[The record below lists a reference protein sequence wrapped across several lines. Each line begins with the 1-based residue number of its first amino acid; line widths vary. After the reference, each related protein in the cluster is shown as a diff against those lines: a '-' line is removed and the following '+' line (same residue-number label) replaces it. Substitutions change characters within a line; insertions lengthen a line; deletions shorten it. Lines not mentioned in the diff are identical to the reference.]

1 MKHLRKFNESKD
13 EKTVNTIKDI
23 LIEFEDRGFETKI
36 TYDTD
41 VIYIIIDSDS
51 LDIDIDDIYSES
63 IFKMLFEYL
72 ENYYQL
78 RVIRWSERGE
88 SGLGG
93 GGTFPL
99 SPTDQENEYE
109 TFHEVLKNRM
119 LNRISLY
126 FEETLLKRLENKK

>member
-1 MKHLRKFNESKD
+1 MKYLIKFNESKD

-23 LIEFEDRGFETKI
+23 LIEFEDEGFETKI

-41 VIYIIIDSDS
+41 VIYIIIGSDS
-51 LDIDIDDIYSES
+51 LDIDIYAIHSES

-88 SGLGG
+88 RVGG

-109 TFHEVLKNRM
+109 TFHEVLKNRK

-126 FEETLLKRLENKK
+126 FEETLLKRFSKV